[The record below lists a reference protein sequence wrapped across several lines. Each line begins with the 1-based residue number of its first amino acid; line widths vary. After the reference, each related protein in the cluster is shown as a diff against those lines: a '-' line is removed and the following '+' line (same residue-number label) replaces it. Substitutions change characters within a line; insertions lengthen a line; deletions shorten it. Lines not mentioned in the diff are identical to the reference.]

1 MGEKVQAYVFFEL
14 QARKVADVMDAVNDV
29 EGVVAAHAVTG
40 RYDAI
45 AFLEA
50 DRFSDLANVIL
61 PKIRAVEGI
70 LSTETAVVIAEPREE
85 L

>member
-1 MGEKVQAYVFFEL
+1 MGGNVQAYVFFDL
-14 QARKVADVMDAVNDV
+14 QARRVADVVDAVNAV
-29 EGVVAAHAVTG
+29 NGVTMAHAVTG

-50 DRFSDLANVIL
+50 DDFAELANAVL
-61 PKIRAVEGI
+61 PQIRAVDGI
-70 LSTETAVVIAEPREE
+70 LGTETAVVIAEPREE